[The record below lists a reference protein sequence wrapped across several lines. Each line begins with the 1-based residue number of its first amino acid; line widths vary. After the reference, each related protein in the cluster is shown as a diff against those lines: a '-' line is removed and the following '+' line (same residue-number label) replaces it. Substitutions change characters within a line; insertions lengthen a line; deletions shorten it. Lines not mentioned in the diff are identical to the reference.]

1 MYRLLIFQHSIGG
14 FPGSS
19 DGKEPA
25 CHVGDPGS
33 ILGSGRSPGEG
44 NGNPLQYSCL
54 ENAMDRGAWQAT
66 VYGVARVGHDL
77 ATKPLPPK
85 HTRTKVGSGKTKYQD
100 LPLLAPQS
108 GCDPILISGWKSAK
122 EVIYSR
128 VLIRGGDKALST
140 LLVTLPFLSPSQ
152 ASLFPFFLLF
162 PSLL

>member
-1 MYRLLIFQHSIGG
+1 MIPEL
-14 FPGSS
+14 
-19 DGKEPA
+19 E
-25 CHVGDPGS
+25 
-33 ILGSGRSPGEG
+33 RSPGEG
-44 NGNPLQYSCL
+44 NGNKLQYSCL
-54 ENAMDRGAWQAT
+54 ENPMGRRAWQAT

-140 LLVTLPFLSPSQ
+140 LLVTLPFLSPSDPLFL
-152 ASLFPFFLLF
+152 SLSFVCVCVCVCYSGMSDSTCPHGL
-162 PSLL
+162 